1 MIVFHPRHDFFYKGL
16 SKEPL
21 AQLYF
26 YISADNRQTQPLPYK
41 TSTKHTFTECIIVT
55 AEI

>member
-1 MIVFHPRHDFFYKGL
+1 MIFFYKGL